1 MTVRMHYLITSG
13 NPRCFIPTMNKFN
26 TPQLPNL
33 KSPRRESS
41 YRRVSEILAIESK
54 LIGRLRQNSISVNSP
69 AEADFPWLSPELT
82 DNIIDFL
89 SSDIL
94 SLKRTSLV
102 CRLWL
107 PRSRFHIF
115 SSVRLE
121 LIKLRRINK
130 FMQLIQSPHCTINIG
145 TLIISARV
153 LPLEWTSDYPD
164 VAASVYSILTVPG
177 PCRALSD
184 VESLVLDHFDTTKTY
199 LSIGFGIEAF
209 SRTFTNVRSVT
220 FKRVRFQNCAHMMY
234 CAQSIPSATKWT
246 CCKVTFV
253 DSDDTTDRYGVDSI
267 IQRNALHIVVLDDVP
282 DCVYEWFFL
291 HENDEKTMC
300 MDTLSA
306 TLVADDRLPFL
317 RGMLLSQIGSRL
329 TVLEI
334 SFLDHYIPRQSSG
347 VAVLLFF
354 FLRVS

>member
-1 MTVRMHYLITSG
+1 MS
-13 NPRCFIPTMNKFN
+13 KFN
-26 TPQLPNL
+26 APQLPNL
-33 KSPRRESS
+33 KSLRRESS
-41 YRRVSEILAIESK
+41 YRR
-54 LIGRLRQNSISVNSP
+54 NSISLNSP
-69 AEADFPWLSPELT
+69 TEADFPWLSPELT

-89 SSDIL
+89 SSDTL

-107 PRSRFHIF
+107 PRSRFHLF
-115 SSVRLE
+115 SS
-121 LIKLRRINK
+121 
-130 FMQLIQSPHCTINIG
+130 SPHCTINIG

-177 PCRALSD
+177 PCRALSN
-184 VESLVLDHFDTTKTY
+184 VESLILDHFDTTKTH
-199 LSIGFGIEAF
+199 LSIDFGIEAF
-209 SRTFTNVRSVT
+209 SRTFTNVRSAT
-220 FKRVRFQNCAHMMY
+220 FKRVRFQNSAHMMY

-253 DSDDTTDRYGVDSI
+253 DGDDTTDRYGVDSI

-291 HENDEKTMC
+291 HENDEETMC

-334 SFLDHYIPRQSSG
+334 SFLDQYIPRQSS
-347 VAVLLFF
+347 ASEPKVL
-354 FLRVS
+354 